1 MALMKREAETPLTP
15 EQPPFEPGF
24 GRMMYVVQRSDG
36 YNWNALPWRW
46 DTYMEAHKF
55 LIDGQ
60 ELGLLDTHSRVS
72 HEWSWEGER
81 PTFVAAREPE
91 EEEAY
96 EEKEDKK
103 SGKPLRWTLFR
114 RQDLAI
120 KETNYE
126 RRLRRMGYQVWHN
139 VPKTTEP
146 FMLGDIPEEDT

>member
-1 MALMKREAETPLTP
+1 MAVMKRRAETPLTP
-15 EQPPFEPGF
+15 EPPPFEPGF
-24 GRMMYVVQRSDG
+24 GRMVYVVQRYDG
-36 YNWNALPWRW
+36 CNWNPLTWRW
-46 DTYMEAHKF
+46 DTYMEAHEF
-55 LIDGQ
+55 MIDGQ
-60 ELGLLDTHSRVS
+60 EGEWLDTHSRVS
-72 HEWSWEGER
+72 HEWRWEGER

-96 EEKEDKK
+96 EEKKDKK
-103 SGKPLRWTLFR
+103 SGKPLRRTLFR